1 MAFPDAALT
10 DDAFLGGRISLLQ
23 PRDGYR
29 AGVDPV
35 FLAAATPA
43 RPGERVLELGCGV
56 GTAILC
62 LSVRVPH
69 LSLTAVEVQATY
81 ADLARRNAERN
92 EISLDVIEGDVAALP
107 PEIRS
112 QNFDHV
118 ILNPPFFDPRNRT
131 EAADSGRET
140 ALSNAD
146 LAVWVDTAIRR
157 LAPSGHL
164 TMIHTADALPDI
176 LSALDSRVGGVA
188 VNPLMPRRG
197 KPARRVIL
205 RCQKGSRRPFSL
217 LPPTVL
223 HRGDAHVSDGDDY
236 ADAISAVLRGGQAF
250 PWPEP

>member
-1 MAFPDAALT
+1 MAFEDTGLT
-10 DDAFLGGRISLLQ
+10 EDAFLGGRLSLFQ
-23 PRDGYR
+23 PKNGYR

-43 RPGERVLELGCGV
+43 HSGESVLELGSGV

-62 LSVRVPH
+62 LATRVPG
-69 LSLTAVEVQATY
+69 LSLSAIELQPEY
-81 ADLARRNAERN
+81 AELARRNAQKNGIALE
-92 EISLDVIEGDVAALP
+92 VFEGDVAELP
-107 PEIRS
+107 GEVRS
-112 QNFDHV
+112 KSFNHV
-118 ILNPPFFDPRNRT
+118 ILNPPFFDTRNRT
-131 EAADSGRET
+131 EAADSGREA

-146 LAVWVDTAIRR
+146 LTAWIDTAIRR

-176 LSALDSRVGGVA
+176 LSALDARVGA
-188 VNPLMPRRG
+188 VTVTPLMPRRG

-205 RCQKGSRRPFSL
+205 RCQKGSRRPFTL

-236 ADAISAVLRGGQAF
+236 AEAISAVLRDGHAF